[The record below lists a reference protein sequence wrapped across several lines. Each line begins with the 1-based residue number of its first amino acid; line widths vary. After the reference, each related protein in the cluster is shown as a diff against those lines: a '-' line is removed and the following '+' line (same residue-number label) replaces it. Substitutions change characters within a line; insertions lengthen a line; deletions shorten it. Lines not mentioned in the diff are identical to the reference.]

1 MSAKRQNNESKRPV
15 WTSNRAP
22 HRARSDEEAHAV
34 NDGHQHAAIL
44 DHAMVCRA
52 EPDLVTTPV
61 GLDSLLNELRT
72 AGSFGYDTEF
82 IGEQSYHPR
91 LCLVQTATPTRL
103 ALIDPLADL
112 DLTPFWELVADASV
126 EKIVHAGQPDLE
138 PVVRLI
144 KRPPANV
151 FDVQIAAGFVGV
163 RYPSA
168 LRTLVSELLNGDL
181 GHVTKFSQW
190 DRRPLTELQMRYAA
204 NDVRYLPLL
213 RQTIGGK
220 LAESGLTTW
229 VAEECQS
236 LCDPELYEA
245 DATSQRMRVRGATE
259 LSPRQRAILRELVL
273 WRDATAEAENAP
285 VRALLADDVM
295 LTLVRSPVKS
305 VAELDRVKGLPRAV
319 EDRFGREIVEA
330 TKRGQEIKVEEFD
343 SRPPRDLDAHRARI
357 EHLWKIVAA
366 RAAERRIDPAL
377 VSSKKELGKLVYGAE
392 MRAVPEHD
400 LESRLNQGWRSEL
413 MGEAWSTEPLP

>member
-1 MSAKRQNNESKRPV
+1 MSAKKSKPDARKPV

-44 DHAMVCRA
+44 DHALVNGA
-52 EPDLVTTPV
+52 SPDLVTTAA
-61 GLDSLLNELRT
+61 GLASLLEELRA

-82 IGEQSYHPR
+82 IGEQTYHPY
-91 LCLVQTATPTRL
+91 LCLVQTATPKRL
-103 ALIDPLADL
+103 ALLDPLADL
-112 DLTPFWELVADASV
+112 DLAPFWELVGDASV

-138 PVVRLI
+138 PVMRLI
-144 KRPPANV
+144 DRPPANV

-168 LRTLVSELLNGDL
+168 LRTLVLEILGGDL

-213 RQTIGGK
+213 RQTIGER
-220 LAESGLTTW
+220 LTAAGLTAW

-259 LSPRQRAILRELVL
+259 LSPRQRAILRELVQ

-295 LTLVRSPVKS
+295 LALVRSPVKT

-357 EHLWKIVAA
+357 EQLWKLVAA
-366 RAAERRIDPAL
+366 RAQERHIDPAL

-392 MRAVPEHD
+392 MQGVPEHT
-400 LESRLNQGWRSEL
+400 LESRVNGGWRREM
-413 MGEAWSTEPLP
+413 MGTEWTIR

>member
-1 MSAKRQNNESKRPV
+1 MKPV

-34 NDGHQHAAIL
+34 DDGHQHAVIL

-52 EPDLVTTPV
+52 EPDLVTSV
-61 GLDSLLNELRT
+61 AGLELLLKELRT

-82 IGEQSYHPR
+82 IGEQSYHPH

-144 KRPPANV
+144 QKPPANV

-168 LRTLVSELLNGDL
+168 LRSLVHELLGGDL

-213 RQTIGGK
+213 RHTIGERLEAAGI
-220 LAESGLTTW
+220 ANW
-229 VAEECQS
+229 VAEECRS

-259 LSPRQRAILRELVL
+259 LTPRQRAILRELVQ
-273 WRDATAEAENAP
+273 WRDATAQAENAP

-295 LTLVRSPVKS
+295 LSLVRSPVKT

-319 EDRFGREIVEA
+319 EDRFGAEIVAA
-330 TKRGQEIKVEEFD
+330 TNRGQVIPVEDFD
-343 SRPPRDLDAHRARI
+343 NRPPRDLDAHRARI
-357 EHLWKIVAA
+357 EQLWKIVAA
-366 RAAERRIDPAL
+366 RAQERRIDPAI
-377 VSSKKELGKLVYGAE
+377 VSSKKELGKLVYTAE
-392 MRAVPEHD
+392 MRRLQEHQ
-400 LESRLNQGWRSEL
+400 LESRLNSGWRQEL
-413 MGEAWSTEPLP
+413 MGKNWSSAQ